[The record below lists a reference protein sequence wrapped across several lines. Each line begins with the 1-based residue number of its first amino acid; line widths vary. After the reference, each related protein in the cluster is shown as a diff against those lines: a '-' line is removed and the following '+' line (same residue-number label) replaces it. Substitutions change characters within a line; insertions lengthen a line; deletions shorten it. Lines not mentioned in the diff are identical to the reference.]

1 MEETEPLR
9 TNKFPLW
16 FRPIG
21 LSFLLLQPKDSC
33 TVYVCIST
41 VCVLVSVSIYVY
53 VSISIIFIFMFLS
66 IYTCGFMQM
75 CIGECRHRDMKV
87 PIYRDTIYIYYVLT
101 YIRNSYVPLVYHK
114 SPPNKGTWQD
124 FFPPVFNVGP
134 CHQCCSEEIC
144 EIING
149 RLKWDPIT
157 SFAFTY

>member
-53 VSISIIFIFMFLS
+53 VSISIIFIFMFMS
-66 IYTCGFMQM
+66 IYTCGFM
-75 CIGECRHRDMKV
+75 
-87 PIYRDTIYIYYVLT
+87 
-101 YIRNSYVPLVYHK
+101 
-114 SPPNKGTWQD
+114 
-124 FFPPVFNVGP
+124 
-134 CHQCCSEEIC
+134 
-144 EIING
+144 
-149 RLKWDPIT
+149 
-157 SFAFTY
+157 